1 LSLNLSEGETREEI
15 EGDPIITDELPIPED
30 TMTETRT
37 LIEIEA
43 RGSYTPLLRGQTN
56 LAPHLE
62 VIVGVVACFK
72 RKMVFTPME
81 IDVSALTI
89 EAHVVAFLLP

>member
-1 LSLNLSEGETREEI
+1 MSLNLSEGETREEI

-30 TMTETRT
+30 TMAETKT

-56 LAPHLE
+56 L
-62 VIVGVVACFK
+62 
-72 RKMVFTPME
+72 TP
-81 IDVSALTI
+81 ISK
-89 EAHVVAFLLP
+89 

>member
-30 TMTETRT
+30 TMAKTKTP
-37 LIEIEA
+37 IEIEA

-56 LAPHLE
+56 LTPHLE
-62 VIVGVVACFK
+62 VIMGVVACFK
-72 RKMVFTPME
+72 RKIFYSYE
-81 IDVSALTI
+81 D
-89 EAHVVAFLLP
+89 

>member
-30 TMTETRT
+30 TMVETKT
-37 LIEIEA
+37 SIEIEA

-56 LAPHLE
+56 LTPHLK
-62 VIVGVVACFK
+62 VIMGVVACFK
-72 RKMVFTPME
+72 RKILYSYE
-81 IDVSALTI
+81 D
-89 EAHVVAFLLP
+89 